1 MSINID
7 SEKLNAF
14 STKNLR
20 LIFCIG
26 FNGSG
31 IETQVEKVCNE
42 FKYNKI
48 STNDLIK
55 KEIELNTELG
65 QKLKEFSDKI
75 EQCPSEIFTNLIL
88 NKCVEFENNK
98 TILISG
104 FPNNLEQAQFFEQ
117 NVCNI
122 ELILKFTATKE
133 TCLKNLKEI
142 PGTEI
147 NEEEFGKKYDEIM
160 NNFNAITEFYSPY
173 SIIREIDCN
182 QPIDNINSLVKQNL
196 YPIIYSIIGKRY
208 SGKTTLSQILKEKT
222 NIEIL
227 DFNEFLIKNSPT
239 KKKNQIKSEKENEY
253 IVNKLILKLRQ
264 MRHVRVLIEDFPQ
277 NKEQY
282 IYFCNNCK
290 KFQKIYYLDAD
301 NSTCLERQNRLCYEH
316 PNYIDSSKLS
326 VLLHSF

>member
-1 MSINID
+1 M
-7 SEKLNAF
+7 
-14 STKNLR
+14 
-20 LIFCIG
+20 
-26 FNGSG
+26 
-31 IETQVEKVCNE
+31 
-42 FKYNKI
+42 
-48 STNDLIK
+48 
-55 KEIELNTELG
+55 
-65 QKLKEFSDKI
+65 
-75 EQCPSEIFTNLIL
+75 
-88 NKCVEFENNK
+88 
-98 TILISG
+98 
-104 FPNNLEQAQFFEQ
+104 
-117 NVCNI
+117 CNI

-264 MRHVRVLIEDFPQ
+264 MRHIRVLIEDFPQ

-326 VLLHSF
+326 VLLHQFEQKKSFYDFLKSNINETNSTIYSLYRFRRRKSCKKR